1 MDCVK
6 SNYDFVVGTMP
17 TLWRGA
23 LCLSILPP
31 GAHVSLETVFWCWQT
46 QSTSNFCLSVVKRD
60 SCMR

>member
-6 SNYDFVVGTMP
+6 SNHDFVVGTMP

-23 LCLSILPP
+23 LCLPILLP

-46 QSTSNFCLSVVKRD
+46 
-60 SCMR
+60 